1 MKRTCKI
8 LSLLLVAVMALA
20 LLPSTA
26 KADPPAGDTHLHSW
40 VVISNKKPTC
50 TEKGKKTWRCTAC
63 GETYTETYKALGHA
77 PVTVAGKTATCT
89 QTGLTDGQKCSRCG
103 AVLKKQETIAK
114 LGHNWDSGKVTKAA
128 TCEHD
133 GVRTYTCSRCKAT
146 YTKAIAALGHDW
158 DEGAVTT
165 EPHLFTPG
173 VRTYTCKRDHSHTY
187 TEEIDPSPW
196 LFATLSGVTID
207 FTTFDLAT
215 KDLTPLTITEQPVGG
230 SITRWEDETAHL
242 TCAATGGVGDYTYE
256 WYSKKM
262 YKLWGWNWPNYYGEQ
277 TEPDFDAPDGDY
289 KYWCV
294 VTDSAGNTASTD
306 YAEITYKVRIAKQP
320 DDVNL
325 QSENTSFYCEAED
338 GSGSYTYRWYDSDM
352 GILGEGQSLP
362 ATEHGICYCYCI
374 VTDDVTGETAI
385 SEYCEVYSETPFR
398 LVSIS
403 EDCEL
408 VPGAS
413 AELIASFADGTKDYE
428 IWWDKDGTAIDSV
441 EGTDAEGNVI
451 SYVDTAEA
459 GVYTVHGVDAHGE
472 TVKASVIRTDE
483 KLTITEQPVGGTIP
497 KNDSLP
503 ISVTVSGGEAP
514 YTYILYRNGEEYR
527 KDSGYPGYCLFSIWY
542 PGNYYY
548 HIEDSRGISV
558 DSDVVTFEGPEF
570 RIKSQ
575 TLAGEIWDADTPIY
589 PGVTVEGGIEPYT
602 YTWLYLH
609 GATWYKVGYN
619 DNSLKVTTPG
629 SYKCRVTDG
638 IGTKV
643 ESKVIPITY
652 TASKPRIVQQPKGGV
667 IEEGESIRLSCSA
680 ISAHEVRYDWYYVT
694 TGARRVRNLYKS
706 DTQQIEVTNPR
717 IYLCR
722 VTDLVTGEF
731 VESERVSVANPMKL
745 ENIYADDYAV
755 ERYPGVIIEDHGSY
769 TFHLKITGGSPEYK
783 VVVYAKDFGVV
794 DRALQPN
801 AGVDVICKIE
811 YIENTKEAKH
821 FTIALPKGYQAVN
834 PYWEGKQLSYTY
846 YHYYFVITDASGQ
859 RVESKV
865 FD

>member
-1 MKRTCKI
+1 MKRIGKI
-8 LSLLLVAVMALA
+8 LSLLLVAVMIFA
-20 LLPSTA
+20 LLPSVA
-26 KADPPAGDTHLHSW
+26 FAAPPQNDPSHQHNW
-40 VVISNKKPTC
+40 VVTYNKKATC
-50 TEKGKKTWRCTAC
+50 TEAGKKTWRCTAC
-63 GETYTETYKALGHA
+63 GKTYTETYKALGH
-77 PVTVAGKTATCT
+77 
-89 QTGLTDGQKCSRCG
+89 
-103 AVLKKQETIAK
+103 
-114 LGHNWDSGKVTKAA
+114 
-128 TCEHD
+128 
-133 GVRTYTCSRCKAT
+133 
-146 YTKAIAALGHDW
+146 DW
-158 DEGAVTT
+158 DEGKVTT
-165 EPHLFTPG
+165 EPSYFTPG

-187 TEEIDPSPW
+187 TEEIDPTPW
-196 LFATLSGVTID
+196 LFATLSGTTID

-256 WYSKKM
+256 WYSKRIIQISGIN
-262 YKLWGWNWPNYYGEQ
+262 WAPNIWNWARSHGEQ
-277 TEPDFDAPDGDY
+277 TDPGLDAEEGDRR
-289 KYWCV
+289 YWCL
-294 VTDSAGNTASTD
+294 VTDSAGNTAVTD
-306 YAEITYKVRIAKQP
+306 LVDINYKVRIAKQP

-451 SYVDTAEA
+451 SYVDTTEA
-459 GVYTVHGVDAHGE
+459 GVYTVHAVDAPGE
-472 TVKASVIRTDE
+472 VVKASVVRTDE